1 MNDLKMVMR
10 IKDIH
15 RALFALC
22 SARFFIIFTHNS
34 PPLLVDAMTIDS
46 VVIIIIRKCEDTK
59 KNYRAI
65 CSHSVL
71 TSKAIGL
78 PSANN
83 KSHCNVFAQILPN

>member
-1 MNDLKMVMR
+1 MLIKFDSFILSNFCAFAVAQPLDTFSIMNDLKMVMR

-46 VVIIIIRKCEDTK
+46 VVIIIIRG
-59 KNYRAI
+59 I
-65 CSHSVL
+65 V
-71 TSKAIGL
+71 
-78 PSANN
+78 
-83 KSHCNVFAQILPN
+83 Q